1 MNYTLHQLQVFLKV
15 TQTLSI
21 TKAADELHLTQPA
34 VSIQLRN
41 LQEQFEIPLTE
52 IVGRQLYVTDFGKE
66 IAIAVENILNEVHAI
81 NYKTLAFKGQ
91 LSGRLKLAVV
101 STGKYVIPYF
111 LSDFLKSNTAV
122 ELEMDVNNK
131 TKVVKSLRN
140 NEVDFALV
148 SVIPKDIAIESEVLL
163 ENKLVLVGNNEI
175 NITDKNKLANILF
188 KTPLLYREVGSA
200 TRLAMEGYINQK
212 KIQTKTSIQLT
223 SNEAVKQAVIA
234 GLGISIMPIIGLKNE
249 LDNHQINIIPSSGLP
264 IITNWRLIWLKGK
277 KMSPV
282 GHAFLEFIR
291 EEKET
296 IIAQKFSWISN
307 Y

>member
-1 MNYTLHQLQVFLKV
+1 MNYTLHQLQVFLKI
-15 TQTLSI
+15 TQTRSV
-21 TKAADELHLTQPA
+21 TKAAEELHLTQPA

-41 LQEQFEIPLTE
+41 FQDQFEIPLTE
-52 IVGRQLYVTDFGKE
+52 IIGRQLYVTDFGKE
-66 IAIAVENILNEVHAI
+66 IAIAADAILNEVHAI
-81 NYKTLAFKGQ
+81 NYKTMAFKGQ

-111 LSDFLKSNTAV
+111 LSDFLKANTSV

-131 TKVVKSLRN
+131 TKVIKALKN

-148 SVIPKDIAIESEVLL
+148 SVLPKDLAIESEILL
-163 ENKLVLVGNNEI
+163 ENRLVLVGNNEVETATRKAI
-175 NITDKNKLANILF
+175 PEVLYD
-188 KTPLLYREVGSA
+188 TPLLFRELGSA
-200 TRLAMEGYINQK
+200 TRMAMEGYISQK
-212 KIQTKTSIQLT
+212 KIQYKMAIQLT

-249 LDNHQINIIPSSGLP
+249 LDNKQLKIIPSNGLP
-264 IITNWRLIWLKGK
+264 LTTSWRLIWLKGK

-282 GHAFLEFIR
+282 GNSFLSFIQK
-291 EEKET
+291 EKEE
-296 IIAQKFSWISN
+296 IISEKFSWISN